1 MNHDLVPDR
10 RHSLRQ
16 RVNTP
21 AFASFDGVTGGMIL
35 DLSEE
40 GMAMQSQAPIEA
52 HSIVPLHLSLGE
64 PTAYLETT
72 GYVAWADALG
82 RAGVRFSELPDKSRE
97 RLRDWLTANAYAPS
111 WKAPRWVVRDSVFAG
126 DSNGS
131 VTATTGVALNLDADP
146 EPDEESLSSLAAPV
160 STTVQYEFKSL
171 AGDLN
176 SALTLIASRAC
187 SITRGTGAA
196 VALVGDLGMTCRAV
210 AGSNV
215 PPIGAL
221 VDIENGFTGECVRAG
236 RGLRCDNAESDPR
249 VDAEAC
255 RRLGVRSILAAP
267 VQYERDLVGL
277 VEVFAIWPYA
287 FDEGDLAVVERLAQ
301 TVVSTLS
308 RAEVFQTVASGRL
321 PVASEARQVP

>member
-1 MNHDLVPDR
+1 VNHDLAPDR

-111 WKAPRWVVRDSVFAG
+111 WKAPRWVVRDSVFAR
-126 DSNGS
+126 DPNAN
-131 VTATTGVALNLDADP
+131 ATTRTGVALSL
-146 EPDEESLSSLAAPV
+146 EPDNEVADILETTSLSTS
-160 STTVQYEFKSL
+160 VQYEFKSL
-171 AGDLN
+171 AGDMDA
-176 SALTLIASRAC
+176 ALTLIASRAC

-196 VALVGDLGMTCRAV
+196 VALVGNTGMTCRAV
-210 AGSNV
+210 SGTNV

-221 VDIENGFTGECVRAG
+221 VDVENGFTGECVRAG
-236 RGLRCDNAESDPR
+236 RGLRCDNADSDPR

-255 RRLGVRSILAAP
+255 SRLGIRSILAAP
-267 VQYERDLVGL
+267 VLYERDLVGL
-277 VEVFAIWPYA
+277 IEVFAVWPYA

-308 RAEVFQTVASGRL
+308 RAEVFQEERISG
-321 PVASEARQVP
+321 